1 MSFALPASPPRLP
14 RSGGSDPACAL
25 VQGPRPGRGVGR
37 LKGMRFAFGTLLLF
51 LGATPLIPSVRASS
65 QGAPPPTSTLQGAAS
80 PSTSVSSAPAP
91 SPSPTPRYKLIPYG
105 FESAKERT
113 MVPLLRFE
121 DKTEIRSLEMNAAIA
136 RFFEP
141 GDEKRSLLR
150 GATPG
155 GAPTL
160 RDMAEYRPHVTP
172 ALDLMGATIALV
184 KEIRKQVE
192 NHKSLPPAETS
203 PTATPT
209 PSPTAAPRPH
219 D

>member
-1 MSFALPASPPRLP
+1 MRLAP
-14 RSGGSDPACAL
+14 GTLCLFLAAKAL
-25 VQGPRPGRGVGR
+25 V
-37 LKGMRFAFGTLLLF
+37 
-51 LGATPLIPSVRASS
+51 ATRKESERTS
-65 QGAPPPTSTLQGAAS
+65 QATRMSTQPS
-80 PSTSVSSAPAP
+80 PSPT
-91 SPSPTPRYKLIPYG
+91 PSPTPRYKLVPYG
-105 FESAKERT
+105 FESAKERSA
-113 MVPLLRFE
+113 VPLLRFE
-121 DKTEIRSLEMNAAIA
+121 DATEVRSLEMNAAIA

-141 GDEKRSLLR
+141 GDEKRSMLR

-192 NHKSLPPAETS
+192 NHKSMPPAEAS

-209 PSPTAAPRPH
+209 PSPTATLRPH